1 MATKAEPGRKDQKMR
16 AKAAAAAAAIV
27 LLLFSLQN
35 RKESIRIWNQLPA
48 QIVKEE
54 CILKYSICTCNEK

>member
-27 LLLFSLQN
+27 LLFSLQN

-54 CILKYSICTCNEK
+54 CILQYSICTCNEK